1 MGAAPAVWAR
11 ELDAVPN
18 ANTLPIAPINRQ
30 EVQNVCGNPNT
41 NVLYAYVCAMA
52 WGGQNNRFANLGNP
66 GHKTLAWKHRQL
78 IAQKLEALRNGG
90 LNHSQAY
97 DLFSGENSVPGLGP
111 AFFTKLIYFFS
122 PRPPEGSTGF
132 YIMDQWTAKSVNFL
146 TQQWVVQL
154 ARTRNTSPGQNNR
167 CGNYEAFCREVEHI
181 AAALELNGPNAG
193 DQVEQRLMSKGGHH
207 PQPWRYHVRTNWPR
221 HCPQGLYNKAALHA
235 N

>member
-1 MGAAPAVWAR
+1 MPPPYHNDHWTAFVNAGFREQGSVGAAPAAWAR
-11 ELDAVPN
+11 DLDAVPN
-18 ANTLPIAPINRQ
+18 AHTLPIDPINRQ

-66 GHKTLAWKHRQL
+66 GHKTLAWNHRQL
-78 IAQKLEALRNGG
+78 IALKLEALRNGG

-122 PRPPEGSTGF
+122 PSPPEGSTGF
-132 YIMDQWTAKSVNFL
+132 YIMDQWTAKSVNLL

-154 ARTRNTSPGQNNR
+154 ARTINTSPGQNNR

-181 AAALELNGPNAG
+181 AAA
-193 DQVEQRLMSKGGHH
+193 
-207 PQPWRYHVRTNWPR
+207 RTKR
-221 HCPQGLYNKAALHA
+221 A
-235 N
+235 